1 MKKYTFY
8 LFFILL
14 GFSKSGFGQEFNY
27 RLSGTI
33 LDSTDGNPLP
43 GATVMLSYKSLV
55 VATDRKGQFEFFIPK
70 GEFAVVV
77 KYVGYVASRQFIKF
91 DGNMEY
97 NISLNKVENELSEV
111 IVAAKATQN
120 LKRPIMGVSSLNIKT
135 LRKIPTAMG
144 EVDILRGLQMLP
156 GVSSVGEASNGVNIR
171 GGTTDQNL
179 MLLDDAPIFNPTHM
193 FGLFSAFPSEAV
205 SGLDLYKGNVPARYG
220 GRASAV
226 LDVSLAQP
234 SMDKFNMEGGISFV
248 SNRVKMD
255 IPLIKDKMGIMV
267 SGRGAFNDWALPL
280 VSKQLKDLKANFGD
294 ASAKFFYKI
303 NNKNTLSLSSYY
315 SYDFFR
321 TESLGSVG
329 EINSTS
335 TDFEYS
341 TLNFSGK
348 WFSSISDKFNIQTT
362 LVSSQYDPSILLP
375 ELNTGKTPEIRQS
388 IDFKRAATNFNYYA
402 GKHQIEAVLD
412 ATFYELNPGSL
423 LPNGS
428 EAVRTIQTPLEKG
441 LELAVAL
448 EDEIDFSNKF
458 TASFGLRYSNYRR
471 LGPGTVNVYR
481 ENSELTS
488 LNLIDS
494 IRVGKGE
501 AIASYGGFEPRIGI
515 RYAINKKNSLKAGFN
530 VMRQYLQVISNTTTP
545 IPTSRW
551 KSSDTFIKPQISNLY
566 TVGYFRDSRTG
577 IYEYSIEGYYRF
589 TQNIIDY
596 KPGADF
602 LLQAYPE
609 TELLQ
614 GVNKSYGIETMIA
627 KKKGEVT
634 GWINYT
640 WARSFN
646 KVNVGEGFS
655 QSINFGNWYA
665 ANYDRPHTFNASMI
679 INQGK
684 HHDFGFNF
692 TYSTGRPYTTPVG
705 FVRFSDSAFPFY
717 TVRNNDRIPDYH
729 RLDFSWNI
737 YQPSMKEKRWK
748 GNWTFTVYNLYG
760 RKNAY
765 SIFMRTEGL
774 VSKPYK
780 LTVFGAPIVSLAYN
794 FKFM

>member
-1 MKKYTFY
+1 MKNYLSIIIIGLLLVLSDQVSAQQTF
-8 LFFILL
+8 
-14 GFSKSGFGQEFNY
+14 
-27 RLSGTI
+27 RLSGMVI
-33 LDSTDGNPLP
+33 DSTDGNPMP
-43 GATVMLSYKSLV
+43 GATIMLSYKSLI
-55 VATDRKGQFEFFIPK
+55 VATDRKGQFEFNVPV
-70 GEFAVVV
+70 GDFAIIT
-77 KYVGYVASRQFIKF
+77 KFVGYRASRGFINFKG
-91 DGNMEY
+91 DTTITIVLDK
-97 NISLNKVENELSEV
+97 ISNELSEV
-111 IVAAKATQN
+111 IVAAKASQN
-120 LKRPIMGVSSLNIKT
+120 LKRPILGVSSLNIKT

-205 SGLDLYKGNVPARYG
+205 SGVDLYKGNVPARYG

-226 LDVSLAQP
+226 MDVQLAQP
-234 SMDKFNMEGGISFV
+234 SLEQFSMEGGVSFV

-255 IPLIKDKMGIMV
+255 IPLITDKMGIMI

-294 ASAKFFYKI
+294 ASAKLFYKM
-303 NNKNTLSLSSYY
+303 NSKNTLSLSSYY

-321 TESLGSVG
+321 TESLGSIG

-335 TDFEYS
+335 TDFRYS

-348 WFSSISDKFNIQTT
+348 WFTAINNNLNLQTT
-362 LVSSQYDPSILLP
+362 LVSSQYQPSILLP
-375 ELNTGKTPEIRQS
+375 ELNSGKTPEIRQD
-388 IDFKRAATNFNYYA
+388 IDFKRIATNLNYYF
-402 GKHQIEAVLD
+402 GKHKIEGVLD
-412 ATFYELNPGSL
+412 ATYYELNPGEL

-428 EAVRTIQTPLEKG
+428 TAVRNIATPIEKG
-441 LELAVAL
+441 LELAIGI
-448 EDEIDFSNKF
+448 EDEVEISDALTIS
-458 TASFGLRYSNYRR
+458 AGMRYSNYRS
-471 LGPGTVNVYR
+471 LGPGLVNVYR
-481 ENSELTS
+481 ENSELS
-488 LNLIDS
+488 SFNLIDS
-494 IRVGKGE
+494 VFVGKGE
-501 AIASYGGFEPRIGI
+501 TMASYGGLEPRVGI
-515 RYAINKKNSLKAGFN
+515 RYALNKRNSLKFGFN
-530 VMRQYLQVISNTTTP
+530 IMRQYLQVISNTTTP

-551 KSSDTFIKPQISNLY
+551 KSSDTHIKPQVSNLY
-566 TVGYFRDSRTG
+566 TLGYFKDTKTG
-577 IYEYSIEGYYRF
+577 IYEYSIEGYFRY
-589 TQNIIDY
+589 TQNVIDY

-614 GVNKSYGIETMIA
+614 GVNKSYGIETMVS

-646 KVNVGEGFS
+646 KINSGEGFS
-655 QSINFGNWYA
+655 QSVNFGNWYA

-705 FVRFSDSAFPFY
+705 FVKFSDASFPFY
-717 TVRNNDRIPDYH
+717 TVRNNSRIPDYH

-737 YQPSMKEKRWK
+737 YQPSMKDKKWK

-774 VSKPYK
+774 VAKPYK

-794 FKFM
+794 FKFL

>member
-448 EDEIDFSNKF
+448 EDEIDFSDKF